1 MHSFSL
7 SFNFMQEKG
16 LSIITGVSVAII
28 IIAAIIAYV
37 YIYSQKKNGQLIS
50 KRRWI
55 EQLPSF
61 ISTLGVLGT
70 FIGITIGL
78 YFFNTENLDQ
88 SIPKLLSGLKTAFFT
103 SLAGM
108 VGSLILSRIVN
119 SSFDENDKGVSDI
132 NLAAGEICKA
142 VAELKDQIR
151 IQSQDQNAFYR
162 NVSYSFDRLGKGTD
176 ELIGVHDRLE
186 NMENLLNS
194 FLNISR
200 SQEGAM
206 NSINDKFNDLQAT
219 IGNIE
224 DYSIK
229 RQEILDNISS
239 KTKSIDNNLS
249 ELLETESGNY
259 SVQEEI
265 VSEIKKF
272 SEVLR
277 GEVDEI
283 ESKMKETNIL
293 LTNKF
298 DEFSELLKKSNTEAL
313 VEVMKKVTEEFQKQM
328 NSLINK
334 LIQENFEQ
342 LNNSVERLNTWQQ
355 ENKAMIA
362 SLTQQYK
369 DMAKNFEDTSTTLTV
384 VGRDTKDLVSDGGK
398 LRQII
403 DSLNKVL
410 IEDQKFVEISNKL
423 AATVDLTKQNMEQ
436 FDNSTK
442 ALNEWVK
449 KQRHFVEGVQ
459 LLIDKL
465 DELNKI
471 RDYNEEFWQE
481 TKRKLEEGVGYISQ
495 GSKTLNS
502 QLTEL
507 DRQFYARLSTTLA
520 ELDTCIQAMIKGN
533 RRM

>member
-1 MHSFSL
+1 MEVKDL
-7 SFNFMQEKG
+7 N
-16 LSIITGVSVAII
+16 LVTYISVAV
-28 IIAAIIAYV
+28 IIAVFLVSWGYIIR
-37 YIYSQKKNGQLIS
+37 NRRNNQLLS

-61 ISTLGVLGT
+61 VSTLGVLGT

-78 YFFNTENLDQ
+78 YFFDTEDLDH

-108 VGSLILSRIVN
+108 VGSLILSKIVN
-119 SSFDENDKGVSDI
+119 SSFDANDGGVSDI

-142 VAELKDQIR
+142 VGELKEQIR
-151 IQSQDQNAFYR
+151 IQSQDQNTFYR

-176 ELIGVHDRLE
+176 ELIGVSTRLE
-186 NMENLLNS
+186 NMENTLNS

-200 SQEGAM
+200 SQEGAL
-206 NSINDKFNDLQAT
+206 NSIKNKFEEIQT
-219 IGNIE
+219 SVGNIE
-224 DYSIK
+224 EHDIK
-229 RQEILDNISS
+229 QNEMLNVISN
-239 KTKSIDNNLS
+239 KANNIDNNIS
-249 ELLETESGNY
+249 ELLETESGVY

-265 VSEIKKF
+265 SSEVQKF
-272 SEVLR
+272 SQVLR

-283 ESKMKETNIL
+283 ENKMEETNKL
-293 LTNKF
+293 LTKKF

-334 LIQENFEQ
+334 LIQENFDQ
-342 LNNSVERLNTWQQ
+342 LNKSVERLNTWQQ
-355 ENKAMIA
+355 ENKAMIS

-369 DMAKNFEDTSTTLTV
+369 EMTKNFEDTSTTLTV
-384 VGRDTKDLVSDGGK
+384 VGKDTKDLVSDGGK

-410 IEDQKFVEISNKL
+410 IEDKKFVEISNKL
-423 AATVDLTKQNMEQ
+423 ADTVELTKQNMEQ

-442 ALNEWVK
+442 ALNDWVR

-471 RDYNEEFWQE
+471 RDYNEQFWKD
-481 TKRKLEEGVGYISQ
+481 TKRNLEEGVAFISQ

-520 ELDTCIQAMIKGN
+520 ELDTCIQAMVKGN

>member
-1 MHSFSL
+1 ME
-7 SFNFMQEKG
+7 EKG
-16 LSIITGVSVAII
+16 LNIITYVSVAII
-28 IIAAIIAYV
+28 VVSFFIAWAYT
-37 YIYSQKKNGQLIS
+37 IKQKRDNKLIS

-78 YFFNTENLDQ
+78 YFFNTDDLDQ

-108 VGSLILSRIVN
+108 VGSLVLSKIVN
-119 SSFDENDKGVSDI
+119 SSFDENDGGVSDI
-132 NLAAGEICKA
+132 NQAAGEICKA
-142 VAELKDQIR
+142 VAELKEQIKL
-151 IQSQDQNAFYR
+151 QTQDQNTFYR

-176 ELIGVHDRLE
+176 ELVGTGERLE
-186 NMENLLNS
+186 NIENLLNS

-200 SQEGAM
+200 SQEGALT
-206 NSINDKFNDLQAT
+206 IIKDKFDETQASL
-219 IGNIE
+219 GNIE
-224 DYSIK
+224 ETSIAQK
-229 RQEILDNISS
+229 GILELIAAKATN
-239 KTKSIDNNLS
+239 IDNNLS
-249 ELLETESGNY
+249 ETLETVSGM
-259 SVQEEI
+259 STSQEEM
-265 VSEIKKF
+265 SDEIKKF

-283 ESKMKETNIL
+283 EAKMDETNQL

-342 LNNSVERLNTWQQ
+342 LNKSVERLNTWQQ

-369 DMAKNFEDTSTTLTV
+369 DMANNFENTSTTLTT
-384 VGRDTKDLVSDGGK
+384 VGKDTKELVSDGGK

-410 IEDQKFVEISNKL
+410 LEDKKFVEISNKL
-423 AATVDLTKQNMEQ
+423 ADTVELTKHNMEQ
-436 FDNSTK
+436 FDGSTK
-442 ALNEWVK
+442 ALNEWVR
-449 KQRHFVEGVQ
+449 KQRNFVEGVQ

-471 RDYNEEFWQE
+471 RDYNEQFWKD
-481 TKRKLEEGVGYISQ
+481 TKQKLEEGVGYISQ
-495 GSKTLNS
+495 GSRTLNS

-533 RRM
+533 RRI

>member
-1 MHSFSL
+1 ME
-7 SFNFMQEKG
+7 EKD
-16 LSIITGVSVAII
+16 LNIITYVSVAII
-28 IIAAIIAYV
+28 IAIFFISWG
-37 YIYSQKKNGQLIS
+37 YIKKIKQNNQLIS
-50 KRRWI
+50 KRRWV

-78 YFFNTENLDQ
+78 YFFDTDDLDH

-108 VGSLILSRIVN
+108 IGSLTLSKIVN
-119 SSFDENDKGVSDI
+119 SSFDENDGGVSDI

-142 VAELKDQIR
+142 VAELKDQIK
-151 IQSQDQNAFYR
+151 IQSQDQNTFYR

-176 ELIGVHDRLE
+176 ELIGVSDRLVNIE
-186 NMENLLNS
+186 TLLNS

-200 SQEGAM
+200 SQDGAL
-206 NSINDKFNDLQAT
+206 NSIKLKFEEVQT
-219 IGNIE
+219 SVGNIE
-224 DYSIK
+224 EYNVKNNKTLDTISIK
-229 RQEILDNISS
+229 TNN
-239 KTKSIDNNLS
+239 IDNNLS
-249 ELLETESGNY
+249 ELLETESGIY

-265 VSEIKKF
+265 SSEVQKF
-272 SEVLR
+272 SQILR

-283 ESKMKETNIL
+283 ENKMEETNKL
-293 LTNKF
+293 LTKKF

-328 NSLINK
+328 NALINK
-334 LIQENFEQ
+334 LIQENFDQ
-342 LNNSVERLNTWQQ
+342 LNKSVERLNTWQQ
-355 ENKAMIA
+355 ENKVMIA

-369 DMAKNFEDTSTTLTV
+369 EMAKNFEETSTTLTV
-384 VGRDTKDLVSDGGK
+384 VGKDTKDLVSDGGK

-403 DSLNKVL
+403 DSLNKVM
-410 IEDQKFVEISNKL
+410 IEDKKFVEISNNL
-423 AATVDLTKQNMEQ
+423 ADTVELTKQNMEQ
-436 FDNSTK
+436 FDSSTK
-442 ALNEWVK
+442 ALNDWVR
-449 KQRHFVEGVQ
+449 KQRNFVDAVQ

-471 RDYNEEFWQE
+471 RDYNEQFWKD
-481 TKRKLEEGVGYISQ
+481 TKRNLEEGVAFISQ

-520 ELDTCIQAMIKGN
+520 ELDTCIQAMVKGN
-533 RRM
+533 RRI

>member
-1 MHSFSL
+1 ME
-7 SFNFMQEKG
+7 EKG
-16 LSIITGVSVAII
+16 LNIITYVSVAII
-28 IIAAIIAYV
+28 ILSTIIAYV
-37 YIYSQKKNGQLIS
+37 YINRQKNNDQLVS

-78 YFFNTENLDQ
+78 YFFNTDDLDH

-108 VGSLILSRIVN
+108 VGSLILSKIVN
-119 SSFDENDKGVSDI
+119 SSFDENDGGVSDI
-132 NLAAGEICKA
+132 NQAAGEICKA
-142 VAELKDQIR
+142 VAELKEQIKV
-151 IQSQDQNAFYR
+151 QTQDQNTFYR

-176 ELIGVHDRLE
+176 ELIGTHGRME
-186 NMENLLNS
+186 NVENLLNS

-200 SQEGAM
+200 SQEGALT
-206 NSINDKFNDLQAT
+206 IIKDKFDETQTTL
-219 IGNIE
+219 GNIE
-224 DYSIK
+224 EISISQK
-229 RQEILDNISS
+229 
-239 KTKSIDNNLS
+239 KTFETLIDKTNSLNNNLA
-249 ELLETESGNY
+249 ETLETISGM
-259 SVQEEI
+259 STTQEEM
-265 VSEIKKF
+265 SDEIKKF

-283 ESKMKETNIL
+283 EAKMDETNKL
-293 LTNKF
+293 LTQKF

-342 LNNSVERLNTWQQ
+342 LNKSVERLNTWQQ
-355 ENKAMIA
+355 ENKVMIT
-362 SLTQQYK
+362 SLTKQYK
-369 DMAKNFEDTSTTLTV
+369 DMTKDFENTSITLTA
-384 VGRDTKDLVSDGGK
+384 VGKDTKELVSDGGK
-398 LRQII
+398 LSQII
-403 DSLNKVL
+403 NSLNRVL
-410 IEDQKFVEISNKL
+410 VEDKKFVEISNKL
-423 AATVDLTKQNMEQ
+423 ADTAELTKQNMEQ
-436 FDNSTK
+436 FDGSTK
-442 ALNEWVK
+442 ALNEWVR

-471 RDYNEEFWQE
+471 RDYNEQFWKD
-481 TKRKLEEGVGYISQ
+481 TKQKLEEGVGYISQ

-520 ELDTCIQAMIKGN
+520 ELDTCIQSMVKGN
-533 RRM
+533 RRI